1 MQFRKHLQLLTWTAG
16 DKLLFLGYGLIT
28 WLQIRA
34 IAPEE
39 YGLAAQLLTLQAW
52 IAIVAEGSILQSVI
66 QYGQEKSERGR
77 ANALSFVLHTGFTL
91 GIAGIIAFAGTPLGH
106 VFNEARFADVARI
119 VPIYCALGIPRSYTL
134 KLLQRELRARDVFVT
149 NAAWLG
155 TCSVL
160 TVIFLLNGTLR
171 RFEDIAIIACSG
183 MAVGSVAGIVLAR
196 DLLHWSW
203 HGSLKLSAVLRF
215 SSPQA
220 LMMALATSVR
230 QLDIFVVQLFF
241 STRAVGMYNAAKM
254 LYRVFETGAD
264 AATWLLYPTAVRLLH
279 QNREKELGTVIAKAL
294 VVQCVVALLCVGVL
308 ELGGTSLLV
317 GFLGNRYA
325 ETTAIFNVM
334 AFGALFLPFAMI
346 QSVHLALH
354 RVDRLLWITALSVG
368 AALVAYLVVG
378 LTGALWLIGLGVVV
392 YAACTALLLW
402 LMLRHDGIVEP
413 RTIVRAVLEFRIG
426 FGAMIARHLR
436 TTPRSE

>member
-52 IAIVAEGSILQSVI
+52 IAIVAEGSLLQSVI
-66 QYGQEKSERGR
+66 QYGQEQSERGR
-77 ANALSFVLHTGFTL
+77 ANALSFVLHTVFTL
-91 GIAGIIAFAGTPLGH
+91 GIAGIIALAGTPLQH

-119 VPIYCALGIPRSYTL
+119 VPLYCALGIPRSYAL
-134 KLLQRELRARDVFVT
+134 KLLQRELRARDVFLT

-155 TCSVL
+155 TCSIL
-160 TVIFLLNGTLR
+160 TIFMLIKGTLH
-171 RFEDIAIIACSG
+171 RFEDIAFIACSG
-183 MAVGSVAGIVLAR
+183 MAVGSVAGVMLAR

-203 HGSLKLSAVLRF
+203 HGSLRLSAVLRF

-241 STRAVGMYNAAKM
+241 STRAVGIYNAAKM
-254 LYRVFETGAD
+254 IYRVFETGAD

-279 QNREKELGTVIAKAL
+279 QQRPQVLGAVIAKAL
-294 VVQCVVALLCVGVL
+294 VVQLAVALCCVGIL

-325 ETTAIFNVM
+325 ETTAILNVM
-334 AFGALFLPFAMI
+334 ALGALFLPFAMI

-354 RVDRLLWITALSVG
+354 RVDRLLWITALGVS

-378 LTGALWLIGLGVVV
+378 LTGTLWLIGLGVVV

-402 LMLRHDGIVEP
+402 LTLRHEGIVEP
-413 RTIVRAVLEFRIG
+413 RRIVRAVLEFRIG
-426 FGAMIARHLR
+426 FGAMIARRLR